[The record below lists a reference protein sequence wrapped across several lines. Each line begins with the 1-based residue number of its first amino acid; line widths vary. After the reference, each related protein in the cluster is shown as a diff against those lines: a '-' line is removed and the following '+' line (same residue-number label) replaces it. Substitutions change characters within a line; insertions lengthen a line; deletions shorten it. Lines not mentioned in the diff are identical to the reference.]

1 MATFNEIAWFILLQD
16 NDQSNENDVRY
27 NRLQTKRDAVVDPF
41 MISDRLFIKN
51 FRLPKNVARFL
62 IEMLAPYV
70 KIQSRS
76 SAVSLDNKVL

>member
-16 NDQSNENDVRY
+16 NDQSNENDVLY
-27 NRLQTKRDAVVDPF
+27 NRLQTKRDAIVDPF
-41 MISDRLFIKN
+41 MISNRLLIKN

-62 IEMLAPYV
+62 IDMLAPYV

-76 SAVSLDNKVL
+76 SAVSLNNKVY